1 MIRSVISSRAELLGA
16 HTKTFARR
24 YPSSPR
30 SSGRSG
36 GDGAGNAAPRGSG
49 AASLGFEN
57 PPKSQGARRR
67 RAGTPPPPPA
77 ASDSFGRRSLRSRF
91 IDESEAF
98 SSPAFAS
105 AAAAPASASSRV
117 AWTPPR
123 RAPCE
128 GRAWRM
134 TESKERTMRVLPV
147 PGGPWIRV
155 IGCFSSA
162 ARNASIWDSARGA
175 FEERSSRRRG
185 RAGEGRRASVSQMMG
200 RCRTGERAKNRQ
212 KARFVFARRALVSR
226 VRALRRRSEKPHVFC
241 VITPKSHDLL
251 SI

>member
-1 MIRSVISSRAELLGA
+1 MIRSVISSSAELLGA

-67 RAGTPPPPPA
+67 RAGAPPSPPPSA
-77 ASDSFGRRSLRSRF
+77 DSFGRRSLRSRF

-98 SSPAFAS
+98 SSPAFAPRR
-105 AAAAPASASSRV
+105 ARAPASSRV

-175 FEERSSRRRG
+175 FEERSRRRG
-185 RAGEGRRASVSQMMG
+185 R
-200 RCRTGERAKNRQ
+200 
-212 KARFVFARRALVSR
+212 
-226 VRALRRRSEKPHVFC
+226 
-241 VITPKSHDLL
+241 
-251 SI
+251 